1 MKKTLAVLSLIF
13 ILSFTLS
20 ADDNSLDY
28 LEGYLEFQSGSGW
41 EELYIGDAIAS
52 DALLRLSDNG
62 YAEIL
67 IGDAVVTLIKDGS
80 YRMADLISDVA
91 GISNSTIDLKKK
103 LTLSTDFE
111 KWQQEATMGVRGAEQ
126 SADDLGTGMEDAYTY
141 LNAGLELLAEEKYND
156 ALVNFEEGWEFF
168 EDDNCLFFSA
178 VCYEALG
185 QKRAYASSIQDVTVD
200 YLDEEFVAAFII
212 RKGDLLM
219 RSLSFE
225 EAVSVLE
232 NFNKN
237 SFDSTTEEDQKIH
250 YLLGKSYLGL
260 NKSSMARKEFNTS
273 RELDPNSEVGRMA
286 ADALNNL

>member
-1 MKKTLAVLSLIF
+1 MITA
-13 ILSFTLS
+13 
-20 ADDNSLDY
+20 
-28 LEGYLEFQSGSGW
+28 
-41 EELYIGDAIAS
+41 
-52 DALLRLSDNG
+52 
-62 YAEIL
+62 
-67 IGDAVVTLIKDGS
+67 
-80 YRMADLISDVA
+80 
-91 GISNSTIDLKKK
+91 
-103 LTLSTDFE
+103 
-111 KWQQEATMGVRGAEQ
+111 
-126 SADDLGTGMEDAYTY
+126 
-141 LNAGLELLAEEKYND
+141 
-156 ALVNFEEGWEFF
+156 
-168 EDDNCLFFSA
+168 CFFSA

-260 NKSSMARKEFNTS
+260 NKNSMARNEFNTS